1 MYLKIDGIEQPVS
14 NQITKMFTATKDK
27 SADLE
32 EGRDLSTCVI
42 MLVRTGLYV
51 KGQSHKS

>member
-51 KGQSHKS
+51 KGPSHKS